1 MIEAPRLASNVA
13 AGPRRSSRYMTMPP
27 DVMERLKQS
36 VTTAA
41 SAGAARQSR
50 GDDRLA
56 VGTTVSVSVSPVDT
70 YAAQATMRM
79 RLADY
84 SPGGIGLLCGDSI
97 SVGSEVTVHLPKSGG
112 GGNYDLRCVVCNCRS
127 VADGVFRIGVRFE
140 GIEK

>member
-1 MIEAPRLASNVA
+1 
-13 AGPRRSSRYMTMPP
+13 MTMPA
-27 DVMERLKQS
+27 DVIERLKQS

-41 SAGAARQSR
+41 SAGADASAGSRQSR

-70 YAAQATMRM
+70 YAAHATMRM

-84 SPGGIGLLCGDSI
+84 SPGGVGLLCGDSI
-97 SVGSEVTVHLPKSGG
+97 SIGSEVTVHLPKAGGGGG

-127 VADGVFRIGVRFE
+127 VADGVYRIGVRFE
-140 GIEK
+140 GFEK

>member
-1 MIEAPRLASNVA
+1 
-13 AGPRRSSRYMTMPP
+13 RRPILRGMTMPP
-27 DVMERLKQS
+27 DVIERLKQS

-41 SAGAARQSR
+41 AAGAGANAARQNR

-70 YAAQATMRM
+70 YAARATMRM

-84 SPGGIGLLCGDSI
+84 SPGGVGLLCGDSI
-97 SVGSEVTVHLPKSGG
+97 SIGSEVTVHLPRANGD
-112 GGNYDLRCVVCNCRS
+112 GNYDLRCVVCNCRS

-140 GIEK
+140 SLER

>member
-1 MIEAPRLASNVA
+1 
-13 AGPRRSSRYMTMPP
+13 MTMPP

-36 VTTAA
+36 VETAA
-41 SAGAARQSR
+41 GGAPRESR

-70 YAAQATMRM
+70 YAAQSTMRM

-84 SPGGIGLLCGDSI
+84 SPGGVGLLCGDSI
-97 SVGSEVTVHLPKSGG
+97 SIGSEVTVHLPKAGG
-112 GGNYDLRCVVCNCRS
+112 GHYDLRCVVCNCRS
-127 VADGVFRIGVRFE
+127 VADGVFRVGVRFE